1 MRRIVTGHDAQGR
14 SVVVDDGVPPR
25 THDFVS
31 LPGFTSTL
39 VWATEVDRPASR
51 SGEDPTQKV
60 ESFLPAPGC
69 TRMIV
74 ITLPPDAV
82 LATPEFDGPGYVAEQ
97 LTHSPKLAE
106 TFEMDGMHTT
116 PTVDCVIVLDGEIW
130 LELDEGHLTH
140 LTAGDV
146 VVQNATRHG
155 WCNKSDKPVVLA
167 AVLIGA
173 TAES

>member
-14 SVVVDDGVPPR
+14 SVVVEDGVPPR
-25 THDFVS
+25 THDFAS
-31 LPGFTSTL
+31 LPGFTSSL
-39 VWATEVDRPASR
+39 VWATEVEQPAGR

-60 ESFLPAPGC
+60 ESFLPALGG
-69 TRMIV
+69 TRIIV
-74 ITLPPDAV
+74 MTLPPDAV
-82 LATPEFDGPGYVAEQ
+82 LAGPEFDGPGYVAEQ

-106 TFEMDGMHTT
+106 TFEADGMHTT
-116 PTVDCVIVLDGEIW
+116 PTVDYVLVLDGEVW
-130 LELDEGHLTH
+130 LELDEGDLIH

-155 WCNKSDKPVVLA
+155 WRNKSDKPVTLA

-173 TAES
+173 TIES